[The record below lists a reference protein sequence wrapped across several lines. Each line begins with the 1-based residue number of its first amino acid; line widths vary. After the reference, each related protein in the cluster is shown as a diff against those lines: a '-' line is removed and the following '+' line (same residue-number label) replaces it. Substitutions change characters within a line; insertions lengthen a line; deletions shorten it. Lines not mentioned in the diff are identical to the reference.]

1 MAGISKGTAPYLRLI
16 SQVAAG
22 RAISAGHYILPAII
36 WMQGESDATNPNYA
50 AQLHQLFANL
60 DADVR
65 QTAGQAATV
74 QFFICLTA
82 KRDIAA
88 VQGR

>member
-1 MAGISKGTAPYLRLI
+1 
-16 SQVAAG
+16 
-22 RAISAGHYILPAII
+22 
-36 WMQGESDATNPNYA
+36 MQGESDAMNPNCA
-50 AQLHQLFANL
+50 AQLQQLFANL

-88 VQGR
+88 AQGR